1 MFAIF
6 VAGAIS
12 QYVGAAIGVVLF
24 ETTEPATV
32 AWLRAAS
39 AAALLVAWRRPWRAG
54 FTRRD
59 VGIAGVFGLVT
70 LGMNVSIYEA
80 FARIPMGTAV
90 AIEFLGPILVA
101 ARGLS
106 RRRDLTAVVLA
117 GGGVALLAGVQP
129 TASAVGVFFALLAAA
144 LWAGYIVLGKSVA
157 DSGRGLDALAVG
169 MAAAAVVSAPFVLI
183 PQAVVNAGTFLDPR
197 TWLFGLGIGL
207 LSTAIPYALD
217 QVVLAR
223 LGRAT
228 FALLLAL
235 LPATAVVVGAVLL
248 AQSPTA
254 AELGGIA
261 LVMVALALARPADEN
276 ARPA

>member
-228 FALLLAL
+228 FA
-235 LPATAVVVGAVLL
+235 ATAVVVGAVLL